1 MVCPPNPNISHQLVS
16 TPHQC
21 ITGTR
26 SLQGGL
32 QQELAQMQARFPD
45 AKPRDLKRFLMGHG
59 MKADKAI
66 PAYEAHLHWWVA

>member
-1 MVCPPNPNISHQLVS
+1 MHFQSLSNQLVS
-16 TPHQC
+16 TPRQC
-21 ITGTR
+21 AGTH
-26 SLQGGL
+26 SLQEGL

-66 PAYEAHLHWWVA
+66 PAYEGHLHWWVA